1 MDTERGGGYIE
12 EERGL
17 DVWASLVFQ
26 CMLVVAAGAALI
38 LCVNT
43 SF

>member
-1 MDTERGGGYIE
+1 
-12 EERGL
+12 L